1 MVLGERMMKI
11 SKGPILM
18 LFLLLSSYLVILG
31 IAKPTISAAVK
42 DTTAKVHVLDLKL
55 VKDDGSAV
63 TESNQIQLNDR
74 IQLDYICNINQESM
88 TEIEAGDTFRIS
100 LPDAQYFRSDD
111 NSLETKLKDSVTG
124 ETLGQV
130 SLSDNQ
136 FTVTINETG
145 ARQKELSQLH
155 LKINVKA
162 IKAGS
167 QINAGG
173 NGSLTIPKLE
183 IIDPNIPTDDLI
195 RANAKI
201 AGAGILDKPLNFE
214 YVIVDKANQK
224 EAVAFGRTERKL
236 IQKGE
241 IVKVV
246 FYKSKSAQGE
256 LSDKI
261 DGNTGA
267 SGWRSLLKDNH
278 SYLIREI
285 PNPEFS
291 AVITGGVGEGYQ
303 YDYQIEDN
311 RTARFLILNQT
322 ILKERFTNDLAAVP
336 TMVIPK
342 IENETQK
349 DTTEKTSLKQ
359 SAKETTPKTSA
370 APDTI
375 DNSAENTDEK
385 KGIDLTK
392 TDSATGEPLPGA
404 EFELKNS
411 AGDKMYLRKALVTD
425 EDGLLH
431 INPLPAGEYTLV
443 EIKAPEGY
451 VLDDTPIKFTFAKDD
466 RFVALAKENTKG
478 DTPIPEKK
486 EFPESSETSEGSSS
500 QQTSK
505 SSPSSSKK
513 EYPATGMRGNNLLS
527 LAGVGLITGIWL
539 YRKRR

>member
-1 MVLGERMMKI
+1 MKI
-11 SKGPILM
+11 SKGPIFM

-31 IAKPTISAAVK
+31 IAQPTISAAVK
-42 DTTAKVHVLDLKL
+42 DTTAKVQLLDLKL
-55 VKDDGSAV
+55 VKEDGSAV
-63 TESNQIQLNDR
+63 TQSNQIHLNDR
-74 IQLDYICNINQESM
+74 IQLDYVWNINQESM
-88 TEIEAGDTFRIS
+88 TEIEPGDTFRIS
-100 LPDAQYFRSDD
+100 LPDAQYFRSDE

-130 SLSDNQ
+130 ALTDNQ
-136 FTVTINETG
+136 FIVTVNETG

-155 LKINVKA
+155 LKIKVKA

-173 NGSLTIPKLE
+173 NGALTIPKLE
-183 IIDPNIPTDDLI
+183 IIDPNAPTDDLI
-195 RANAKI
+195 QANAKI
-201 AGAGILDKPLNFE
+201 AGVGILDTPLDFE
-214 YVIVDKANQK
+214 YVIVDKMDQK
-224 EAVAFGRTERKL
+224 KAVAFGKTERKL
-236 IQKGE
+236 TQKGGT
-241 IVKVV
+241 VNVV
-246 FYKSKSAQGE
+246 FYKRKSAQGE
-256 LSDKI
+256 LLDKI

-267 SGWRSLLKDNH
+267 SGWCSLLKDDH

-291 AVITGGVGEGYQ
+291 AVITGGVGEGDQ
-303 YDYQIEDN
+303 YDYQMDDS
-311 RTARFLILNQT
+311 RTAHFLILNQT

-336 TMVIPK
+336 SLVIPK

-359 SAKETTPKTSA
+359 SAKETTPKTST

-375 DNSAENTDEK
+375 DNSAENTEEK

-486 EFPESSETSEGSSS
+486 EFPESSETSEESSS

-505 SSPSSSKK
+505 SSTSSPKK

>member
-1 MVLGERMMKI
+1 MKI
-11 SKGPILM
+11 SKAPLLI
-18 LFLLLSSYLVILG
+18 LLLLLGSYLVTLG
-31 IAKPTISAAVK
+31 LARPTVSTVVK
-42 DTTAKVHVLDLKL
+42 DVTGKVNILDLKL
-55 VKDDGSAV
+55 VKDDGGTV
-63 TESNQIQLNDR
+63 TGSNQIQLNDR

-111 NSLETKLKDSVTG
+111 NSLETKIKDSVTG

-155 LKINVKA
+155 LKIKVKA
-162 IKAGS
+162 IRAGS

-173 NGSLTIPKLE
+173 NGSPAIPKME
-183 IIDPNIPTDDLI
+183 IIDPNIPTADLI
-195 RANAKI
+195 QADAKI
-201 AGAGILDKPLNFE
+201 AGAGILDEPLNFD
-214 YVIVDKANQK
+214 YVIVDKADQK

-236 IQKGE
+236 VQKGE
-241 IVKVV
+241 TVKVV

-261 DGNTGA
+261 DGNAGA
-267 SGWRSLLKDNH
+267 SGWHSLLKDDH
-278 SYLIREI
+278 SYLIREV
-285 PNPEFS
+285 PNPDFS
-291 AVITGGVGEGYQ
+291 TVITGGVGVDEGSQ

-311 RTARFLILNQT
+311 RSARFLILNQAT
-322 ILKERFTNDLAAVP
+322 LKERFTNDLTVVP

-349 DTTEKTSLKQ
+349 DSTEKTSLKQ
-359 SAKETTPKTSA
+359 SAKGTTPKTLA

-375 DNSAENTDEK
+375 DDSAENTEEK

-431 INPLPAGEYTLV
+431 INPLPVGEYTLE

-466 RFVALAKENTKG
+466 RFVTLTKENTKG
-478 DTPIPEKK
+478 DMPTPVKK
-486 EFPESSETSEGSSS
+486 EIPESSATSEQSSS
-500 QQTSK
+500 KQTSK
-505 SSPSSSKK
+505 SSTSSPKK